1 MMDDSDFIPLG
12 PQVQSSI
19 LGSNDISKSLIPI
32 FISKLFISII
42 SSPIIMSYLLLITI
56 ILPTLILPSITIW
69 VKLSTS
75 VIGLLIMSGFS
86 LKGME

>member
-1 MMDDSDFIPLG
+1 
-12 PQVQSSI
+12 
-19 LGSNDISKSLIPI
+19 
-32 FISKLFISII
+32 
-42 SSPIIMSYLLLITI
+42 MSYLLLITI